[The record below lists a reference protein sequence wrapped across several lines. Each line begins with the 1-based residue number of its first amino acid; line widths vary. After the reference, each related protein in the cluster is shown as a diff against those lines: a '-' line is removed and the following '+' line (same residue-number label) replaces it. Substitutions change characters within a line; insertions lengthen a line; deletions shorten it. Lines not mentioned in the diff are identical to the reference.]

1 MNIKQIR
8 ELAQILRQNE
18 LSALEITEGE
28 TCIRME
34 RDKSKASSGDSMTS
48 ISCESEISVEAA
60 HSGMDFSKTMEVTSP
75 MVGVFYAAPAPDAE
89 PFVKLGADVKK
100 GDVLCVIE
108 AMKLINEITA
118 EKDGTI
124 VDICVHSGD
133 AVEFGQTLFKLS

>member
-28 TCIRME
+28 ICIRME
-34 RDKSKASSGDSMTS
+34 CDKSKGSNGDSMKA
-48 ISCESEISVEAA
+48 ISCEPEISAEAA
-60 HSGMDFSKTMEVTSP
+60 RDGADFSQTMEVTSP
-75 MVGVFYAAPAPDAE
+75 MVGVFYAAPSPEAE
-89 PFVKLGADVKK
+89 PFVKVGADVKK

-118 EKDGTI
+118 EKDGKI
-124 VDICVHSGD
+124 VDICAHSGD